1 MAAAYAAIGNDGIW
15 TTPHIVR
22 SQVDAQ
28 GETEVAAVE
37 TRQVVSPRHV
47 GPHAGDAGVG
57 DRGWHRAQCRRRRLP
72 GRVARPE
79 PPTSWERT
87 GRYTEETRASFV
99 GMAPI
104 SDPKVVVAVVV
115 DAPSYDYRTGGL
127 AAAPVFAEIMEQ
139 ALHRLGVSPDGEPG

>member
-22 SQVDAQ
+22 SQVDDQ

-37 TRQVVSPRHV
+37 TRQVVSP
-47 GPHAGDAGVG
+47 G
-57 DRGWHRAQCRRRRLP
+57 
-72 GRVARPE
+72 
-79 PPTSWERT
+79 TSVLMREMLASVIEDGT
-87 GRYTEETRASFV
+87 GRNAAVDGYRVGGKTGTANKLGEDGTYTEETRASFV
-99 GMAPI
+99 GMAPV

-127 AAAPVFAEIMEQ
+127 AAAPVFADIMEQ